1 MSEYAES
8 LRRHRRLA
16 ILRHLEACAEY
27 TSNASILTDVL
38 RGVGVTSTRSQ
49 VITELVWLRENGLIT
64 TIDQGEF
71 VIATAT
77 VAGVEIAQG
86 VTVHPEVQ
94 RPRPRPRG

>member
-1 MSEYAES
+1 VSDYGDTM
-8 LRRHRRLA
+8 RRHRRLA
-16 ILRHLEACAEY
+16 ILRHLEACTEY
-27 TSNASILTDVL
+27 TSNASILIDVL
-38 RGVGVTSTRSQ
+38 RGLGVTSTRSQ
-49 VITELVWLRENGLIT
+49 VITELVWLRESGLIT

-94 RPRPRPRG
+94 RPRPQPRS